1 MPTITVHPAAV
12 LESLCEVASV
22 DGSHPYSKAFGRGT
36 DSTDYA
42 QWYMVTGAAAQTKVF
57 YTFDLSMIPENA
69 TITSVTCAAKC
80 QCENSNSSRGGNNG
94 LYLYSGDTLKTNTD
108 GFRAFGT
115 TATIVTVPETTWTRD
130 ELNNLRLRIFG
141 SRGFFNTSTSYYIRF
156 YGADLTVTYEVPE
169 ETTDLRVKQSGTW
182 VSVKSVYKKVSGIWV
197 EQNNLQEIFDEN
209 TKYVA
214 KNLS

>member
-12 LESLCEVASV
+12 LESLCKVDSV

-36 DSTDYA
+36 DSSDYA
-42 QWYMVTGAAAQTKVF
+42 QWYMVTGSAAQTLVF
-57 YTFDLSMIPENA
+57 YTFDLSVIPENA
-69 TITSVTCAAKC
+69 TITSVIFKAKC
-80 QCENSNSSRGGNNG
+80 QCENSSAIRGGNNG
-94 LYLYSGDTLKTNTD
+94 LYLYSGDTLKSRTD
-108 GFRAFGT
+108 GIQAFGT
-115 TATIVTVPETTWTRD
+115 TASVVEVPETTWTRD
-130 ELNNLRLRIFG
+130 ELSSFRLRIFG
-141 SRGFFNTSTSYYIRF
+141 SRGYFSTSTSYYIRF

-169 ETTDLRVKQSGTW
+169 ETTDLLVKQSSAW

-197 EQNNLQEIFDEN
+197 KQNNLQEIFDEN